1 MPTSKLALGTVQFG
15 LNYGVSNTVGQT
27 PPSEAFAILDF
38 AREEGIDTLD
48 TAHAYGTS
56 EQVLGEYLQRTSTDF
71 RVVSKLPADFSEV
84 EDSFVETLARLR
96 VEVLYGYLYHNFD
109 VFKKRP
115 ESLETLYRLRDEG
128 KVTKVGFSLY
138 KLEEL
143 DFLLERQIRF
153 DLVQVPYSVFD
164 RRFASRFEALKR
176 LDVEIHVRSAFL
188 QGLAFLDPETMHPF
202 FKPVSGQIRRLREA
216 AANLGLTVADICLL
230 WCARN
235 ELIDRVVV
243 GVNTRANLAD
253 NCASLS
259 RNLSVGAED
268 ALEGIEIAEERYL
281 LPYLWKTK

>member
-27 PPSEAFAILDF
+27 PPAEASAILDF
-38 AREEGIDTLD
+38 AREKGIDTLD
-48 TAHAYGTS
+48 TAQAYGTS
-56 EQVLGEYLQRTSTDF
+56 EQVLGEYLQRTGTRF

-84 EDSFVETLARLR
+84 EASLSDTLARLR

-109 VFKKRP
+109 AFKKRP

-128 KVTKVGFSLY
+128 KAAKIGFSLY
-138 KLEEL
+138 KVEEL
-143 DFLLERQIRF
+143 DFLLERKIRF

-176 LDVEIHVRSAFL
+176 LGAEIHVRSAFL

-202 FKPVSGQIRRLREA
+202 FKPVSGQIKRLRET
-216 AANLGLTVADICLL
+216 AANSGLTVADICLL
-230 WCARN
+230 WCVRN

-243 GVNTRANLAD
+243 GVNTKANLAD

-259 RNLSVGAED
+259 RNIPAGAAG
-268 ALEGIEIAEERYL
+268 ALEGIEIADERYL
-281 LPYLWKTK
+281 LPYLWKTT